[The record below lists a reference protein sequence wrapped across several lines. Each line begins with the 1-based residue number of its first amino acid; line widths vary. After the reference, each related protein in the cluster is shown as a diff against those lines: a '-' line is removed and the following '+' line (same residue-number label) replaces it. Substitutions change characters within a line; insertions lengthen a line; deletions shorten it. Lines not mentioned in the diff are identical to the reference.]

1 MQSRWL
7 IGRRGLPRCENQSIL
22 SEGDL
27 DRKGCSRE
35 KERERELYARTRVIL
50 YSRQKREEE
59 IKDLGSIQLH
69 ILDDESD

>member
-35 KERERELYARTRVIL
+35 RELYARTRVIL
-50 YSRQKREEE
+50 YARQKREEE